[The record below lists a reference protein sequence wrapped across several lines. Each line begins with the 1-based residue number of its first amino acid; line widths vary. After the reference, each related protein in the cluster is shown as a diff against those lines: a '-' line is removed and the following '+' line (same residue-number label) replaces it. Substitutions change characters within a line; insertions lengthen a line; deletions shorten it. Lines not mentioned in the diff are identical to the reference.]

1 MPNFLKLELAI
12 KLMLAK
18 LRPGLL
24 RIGIDGCY
32 DDEEQT
38 NSFDTHFVSF
48 FKKNVFSLFYLSV
61 ICFTSTQNQTEIFT
75 VTSSAAP
82 LTNWTR
88 SSIRKKIDFLTDIKK
103 PF

>member
-48 FKKNVFSLFYLSV
+48 FKKKNVFFPFLLIGDLFHLNS
-61 ICFTSTQNQTEIFT
+61 
-75 VTSSAAP
+75 
-82 LTNWTR
+82 
-88 SSIRKKIDFLTDIKK
+88 K
-103 PF
+103 PD